1 MLFLL
6 VHNSLLIKDNTLPG
20 PEEERLLQHR
30 CVYLNT
36 EHPLHPFS
44 LPLFCVFQI
53 SAAPSLFLCLLQV
66 SYFEIY
72 MDKIRDL
79 LDGVLMNWTH
89 GFHTVKTQLT
99 SVNTAEVSSSKQL
112 GIQALIATHRCRGIG
127 RSHPYVC
134 PFHISAL
141 PGSYVP
147 RLAFR
152 PRHTIPSA
160 IVRSVVV
167 IPSDLPTLCHTSPV
181 FACVCVSVSAAPAV
195 YWQWLCDVIS
205 DKNFVAFH
213 YCVIVVTVFNTL
225 YRK

>member
-44 LPLFCVFQI
+44 LPLFCVFKI

-112 GIQALIATHRCRGIG
+112 GIQALIATHRCRGLG

-160 IVRSVVV
+160 IVRSSLSFHLTYRLSV
-167 IPSDLPTLCHTSPV
+167 ILRPSSP
-181 FACVCVSVSAAPAV
+181 VSVSAAPAV

-213 YCVIVVTVFNTL
+213 YCIIVVTVFNTL

>member
-112 GIQALIATHRCRGIG
+112 GIQALIATHRCRGLG

-160 IVRSVVV
+160 IVRSSLSFHLTYRLSV
-167 IPSDLPTLCHTSPV
+167 ILRPSSP
-181 FACVCVSVSAAPAV
+181 VSVSAAPAV

-205 DKNFVAFH
+205 DKNFVAFP

>member
-112 GIQALIATHRCRGIG
+112 GIQALIATHRCRGLG

-160 IVRSVVV
+160 IVRSSLSFHLTYRLSV
-167 IPSDLPTLCHTSPV
+167 ILRPSSPV
-181 FACVCVSVSAAPAV
+181 SVCLCQQLLLFTGSDCVMLFRTKTLSPSPIVS
-195 YWQWLCDVIS
+195 L
-205 DKNFVAFH
+205 
-213 YCVIVVTVFNTL
+213 
-225 YRK
+225 

>member
-44 LPLFCVFQI
+44 LPLFCVFKI

-112 GIQALIATHRCRGIG
+112 GIQALIATHRCRGLG

-160 IVRSVVV
+160 IVRSSLSFHLTYRLSV
-167 IPSDLPTLCHTSPV
+167 ILRPSSP
-181 FACVCVSVSAAPAV
+181 VSVSAAPAV

-205 DKNFVAFH
+205 DKNFVAFP